1 MKIANRAEAWLAAQG
16 FGPDDAIEEEDDTQ
30 ATLHAAAV
38 AGHSAFEPRRAS
50 RTQRLGGREVQLPAL
65 CAACDGYTLHA
76 AVSIGAKDRPAL
88 ERLCRY
94 VLRPPLAKGRLVA
107 LEDGRV
113 ALRLRRPW
121 SDGTTEK
128 VFTREQL
135 VERLASM
142 VPPRQANQVLYH
154 GVLAARSS
162 LRSAVVP
169 SRPRRRQAVRLVRPG
184 RRSRRSRWEPWAE
197 LLRRVF
203 GVDALKCPGCGGR
216 LHLRAVVVGPPATTK
231 ILRDLARGAAGPP

>member
-1 MKIANRAEAWLAAQG
+1 MIQN
-16 FGPDDAIEEEDDTQ
+16 
-30 ATLHAAAV
+30 
-38 AGHSAFEPRRAS
+38 
-50 RTQRLGGREVQLPAL
+50 EVQ
-65 CAACDGYTLHA
+65 
-76 AVSIGAKDRPAL
+76 S
-88 ERLCRY
+88 ERL
-94 VLRPPLAKGRLVA
+94 L
-107 LEDGRV
+107 
-113 ALRLRRPW
+113 
-121 SDGTTEK
+121 
-128 VFTREQL
+128 
-135 VERLASM
+135 
-142 VPPRQANQVLYH
+142 PPRQANQVLYH

-216 LHLRAVVVGPPATTK
+216 LRLRAVVVGPPATTK